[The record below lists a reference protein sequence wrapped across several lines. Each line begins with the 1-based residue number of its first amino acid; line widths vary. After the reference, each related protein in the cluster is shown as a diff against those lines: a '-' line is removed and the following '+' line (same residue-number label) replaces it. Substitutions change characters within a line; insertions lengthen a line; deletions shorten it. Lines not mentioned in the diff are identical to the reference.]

1 VWSGEPGSTHDQ
13 GQSSQRDQRDAVC
26 FPTPHLKYLRL
37 GQNLVSADQR
47 WDRKQVGIDVG
58 ELHIVPDPMPFEAF
72 ADIARRPQQ
81 DHRLR
86 AGAHNYGQQPDAA
99 TELVKCLALPS
110 SVPVIKNNGMDP
122 A

>member
-1 VWSGEPGSTHDQ
+1 MPVASAVAQ
-13 GQSSQRDQRDAVC
+13 GDLD
-26 FPTPHLKYLRL
+26 
-37 GQNLVSADQR
+37 
-47 WDRKQVGIDVG
+47 VGIHQNRRTDAY
-58 ELHIVPDPMPFEAF
+58 PRASTSP
-72 ADIARRPQQ
+72 DIARRPQQ

-99 TELVKCLALPS
+99 MELVKCLALPS